1 MEEKEGLLH
10 CEHSLDNALD
20 ETKSP
25 LRQCVDVAASGT
37 RSFLLRSFSFDQPY
51 VFALLKGHT
60 VKDGTRIQ
68 NYTKPQA
75 DSVIP
80 FLVLFFALQRPS
92 ACHVCGTECS

>member
-1 MEEKEGLLH
+1 MEGKEGPLH
-10 CEHSLDNALD
+10 RQHSLDNALD
-20 ETKSP
+20 KAKNP

-75 DSVIP
+75 DSVIS
-80 FLVLFFALQRPS
+80 FLVLFFAL
-92 ACHVCGTECS
+92 